1 MLCVLWP
8 NACYPGLQVYLAVIT
23 NVYLSGISTQQ
34 LCDLFPPSW
43 AAHLP
48 CAAPPDPALVP
59 VPASTDANK
68 MHLQHPAVH
77 PVVSSTPWVQAVSPS
92 QLLFLV
98 GLEHL
103 LYLLLV
109 VIHVAIPAEPA
120 AVRTAQ
126 QKAAFLLRQLDE
138 VQRRRSITQELSLG
152 RSHSAGLTQPL
163 AGVGA
168 GAAVP
173 VAAPAGF
180 VM

>member
-1 MLCVLWP
+1 M
-8 NACYPGLQVYLAVIT
+8 
-23 NVYLSGISTQQ
+23 
-34 LCDLFPPSW
+34 
-43 AAHLP
+43 
-48 CAAPPDPALVP
+48 P
-59 VPASTDANK
+59 VPASTDANT

-77 PVVSSTPWVQAVSPS
+77 PVVSSTPWVQALSPT

-109 VIHVAIPAEPA
+109 GIHVAIPAEPA

-138 VQRRRSITQELSLG
+138 VQRRRSITQELSLS
-152 RSHSAGLTQPL
+152 RSHSAGLQPL
-163 AGVGA
+163 PAGVP
-168 GAAVP
+168 AAAAA
-173 VAAPAGF
+173 VAAPAGV